1 MQEIE
6 PDLAM
11 SDDMGAQDA
20 MGEVVPF
27 PISFVPPH
35 IEKLQRQLVMLSK
48 MAMLPN
54 AAEVLDEVKLSE
66 IGRKVVREYKID
78 RESRQDWEDKAK
90 RAMDIA
96 RQVREVKNTPWENSS
111 NVKYPLLTTA
121 ALQFGARAYP
131 AIVDGPRIV
140 KTKVMGRDPDGQK
153 AAAGERVSEHM
164 SYQLLHETEW
174 ESDMDTMVHMLPI
187 VGCCFKKVYAD
198 GYKEAGFCDDLVPA
212 FDFVVHQKTK
222 SLTTVPR
229 ATHVFPMYPHEI
241 AERQRAGTMLDVD
254 LKGES
259 DDNEDDDAAHMLL
272 EQHRYLDL
280 DGDGVL
286 EPWIVTVHERTEKVL
301 KIKPAFDPGEVEI
314 DQQRGKILRFKRK
327 GYFVKIPFIPDP
339 NGGFYDVGLGHLL
352 SDVNEEIDTAVNQMN
367 DAATMQ
373 NAGGGFMGGGID
385 AGKGKAEI
393 RISPGVYKTV
403 RASGPD
409 LKNNIVPFAHPGP
422 SKTTLDLLT
431 LMIEAGKDISG
442 IQDIMV
448 GDQKTNQT
456 ATTTLA
462 LIEQGMKVF
471 TAIYKRIFR
480 ALKEE
485 FKLIFEINKATIN
498 PSNPKALE
506 KYLSIVDA
514 LAPPPPPQMMG
525 HNGGPPMGDP
535 QMMGMD
541 PAMMGGPMMPPQ
553 GPPPV
558 DPALDYQGLFDI
570 TPVADPNNITD
581 MQRMAKAQMALEQ
594 VVNGNPH
601 VNAFEATKR
610 AFEAARIEKVD
621 ELLVP
626 PPPPDQPPPPTPEE
640 RMAEA
645 KIAQMER
652 EGQLRQAER
661 EAELAHKQQVA
672 EIDAAVKQAE
682 AEAKMAE
689 IERKVVEAS
698 NKLEI
703 QAQEMNLREQ
713 ALRLQEQEMGLKAT
727 ESALKH
733 EVAAGQYKV
742 KLDEM
747 HGEKGLPAPT
757 ALKDLLDMAR
767 QAREEIASLGQTV
780 RKPRSIKMH
789 RGQDGR
795 AEMVE
800 TPDGLMRVV
809 RDQSGAVVSLEP
821 AEAMA

>member
-20 MGEVVPF
+20 MGEV
-27 PISFVPPH
+27 VPPH

-498 PSNPKALE
+498 PSNPQALE
-506 KYLSIVDA
+506 KYLAIVDA

-525 HNGGPPMGDP
+525 HNGGPPMADP
-535 QMMGMD
+535 QMTPMMGMD

-610 AFEAARIEKVD
+610 AFEAARIEKVE
-621 ELLVP
+621 ELLIP

-640 RMAEA
+640 RLADV
-645 KIAQMER
+645 KIATMQ
-652 EGQLRQAER
+652 R
-661 EAELAHKQQVA
+661 EAEQRAIERDAEFQHKMRLAELEAEVKTAEAERKLQETHRATAEALAQLEIREKELDLKSR
-672 EIDAAVKQAE
+672 EIDASAVQAAIKIE
-682 AEAKMAE
+682 TASAVANQKSETDPKA
-689 IERKVVEAS
+689 IER
-698 NKLEI
+698 I
-703 QAQEMNLREQ
+703 
-713 ALRLQEQEMGLKAT
+713 LKAMT
-727 ESALKH
+727 APKRIVFNE
-733 EVAAGQYKV
+733 AGR
-742 KLDEM
+742 
-747 HGEKGLPAPT
+747 PT
-757 ALKDLLDMAR
+757 GYVTD
-767 QAREEIASLGQTV
+767 
-780 RKPRSIKMH
+780 
-789 RGQDGR
+789 
-795 AEMVE
+795 
-800 TPDGLMRVV
+800 
-809 RDQSGAVVSLEP
+809 DQPEP
-821 AEAMA
+821 AA